1 MQHNMQ
7 QGLPGHN
14 NNPAV
19 PLHQQHRR
27 EYHGYHHG
35 PMTPTPGPMYGGY
48 HPQYYAPA
56 PHYGPRWQQQPQPY
70 MQPHYGPPMPHMP
83 QQYAQPRSPMVVT
96 SQPHQAM
103 TPVTRQPSMPP
114 QHTQSPRP
122 PPPYV
127 HHQQQ
132 APFAAASPSP
142 SPAPV
147 QAPTPAA
154 VPQPEPQRI
163 ETPPAASPCRES
175 INPLQEVSE
184 HKEPFWP
191 RLPWYSVP
199 NEAFPARAL
208 RSRRRRQ
215 TLHSADAGA
224 VALPTRPGDDDVQG
238 DAKEEDVSAQ
248 QESQVASAEEP
259 VSETSTIAAPS
270 EQETPAT
277 SQAPSESDFTHGST
291 PATPAQATNNSPK
304 PTLTQQHARR
314 DTTTKIAVPVVPAL
328 PKAPKEATSAPT
340 TADQEPETTLKADDR
355 QSAIAEEATNVEEE
369 EPKPASAA
377 PPKSWADLVK
387 KNAKPTASAPASN
400 GAAVSNNIPLPK
412 SASLA
417 DALKQYDVQRDVQV
431 SFLEPRG
438 LVNTGNM
445 CYMNSILQ
453 VLVFCVPFYS
463 FLDQVR
469 QRTVHSLKSDTPLVD
484 AMIMFVREF
493 KILARAPTADTL
505 RPVLKQE
512 QLEQYGEPCTP
523 EYVYEVIQRLPRFA
537 GMRRGHQQDAEEFL
551 GFLLEG
557 LHDECVKVMQG
568 QTDTHRQQIGISCP
582 GSVASATAADDGWL
596 EVGPKQKA
604 AETRTAGQQDAPTPI
619 TKIFGGHLRS
629 ELRVPGK
636 KDSVTLEPY
645 KPLQLDIGAQ
655 NVNNIIDAL
664 KGLTIP
670 EAFEGDF
677 GGRGNTAK
685 KQVFIETLP
694 PVLVLHLKRFQYDS
708 SGGTQKI
715 WKKIGYPLDLE
726 IPKEVF
732 APAKRAGMG
741 ATKSLPRYRLTA
753 VVYHHGKS
761 AAGGHYTVDVL
772 RQDSRE
778 WVRMDDTI
786 IRRIRPED
794 VAEGGSEED
803 PKLLAKAL
811 EQHKNDQEL
820 QKQRNMFSGLD
831 DDDKPEEDN
840 RPWSQANGHVK
851 KFSNAAAAA
860 AATNGTVTPSTTG
873 KRTPKPVTSVRDNK
887 VAYILL
893 YEKRE

>member
-1 MQHNMQ
+1 MHRPDW
-7 QGLPGHN
+7 QGPGHQN
-14 NNPAV
+14 NAAV
-19 PLHQQHRR
+19 PLHPQHRR

-35 PMTPTPGPMYGGY
+35 PMTPVPGPMYGGY
-48 HPQYYAPA
+48 HPAPMYQQQYYA
-56 PHYGPRWQQQPQPY
+56 PRWQQQPGPY
-70 MQPHYGPPMPHMP
+70 MQPHWVPPMQPMP

-96 SQPHQAM
+96 SQPHQPM
-103 TPVTRQPSMPP
+103 TPATRP
-114 QHTQSPRP
+114 QHAQSPRP
-122 PPPYV
+122 APPYM

-132 APFAAASPSP
+132 APLVVASPSP
-142 SPAPV
+142 SPAPA
-147 QAPTPAA
+147 QAPPPSAA
-154 VPQPEPQRI
+154 PRAEPQRV
-163 ETPPAASPCRES
+163 ETPPPPSPRREP
-175 INPLQEVSE
+175 INPPQGVSE
-184 HKEPFWP
+184 HIEPFWP

-199 NEAFPARAL
+199 DEAFPARAIP
-208 RSRRRRQ
+208 SRRRRQ
-215 TLHSADAGA
+215 NLHSADAGI
-224 VALPTRPGDDDVQG
+224 VALPTKPGGELAQMV
-238 DAKEEDVSAQ
+238 ANEEDASAQ
-248 QESQVASAEEP
+248 QESQAASAEEP

-277 SQAPSESDFTHGST
+277 SQAPSESDFANAST
-291 PATPAQATNNSPK
+291 PATPAQTTNNSPK
-304 PTLTQQHARR
+304 YAPNQQHTRR

-328 PKAPKEATSAPT
+328 PKVPREATSRPT
-340 TADQEPETTLKADDR
+340 TADQEAETTPKADDG
-355 QSAIAEEATNVEEE
+355 QLAVTEGAAKVEEE
-369 EPKPASAA
+369 KPNPAPAA

-387 KNAKPTASAPASN
+387 KNAKPAASSSTNN
-400 GAAVSNNIPLPK
+400 GSAVANSIPLPK

-417 DALKQYDVQRDVQV
+417 DALKQYDVQRDLQV

-445 CYMNSILQ
+445 CYMNSVLQ

-469 QRTVHSLKSDTPLVD
+469 QRTVHSMKSDTPLVD

-493 KILARAPTADTL
+493 KILAKAPSAGAL
-505 RPVLKQE
+505 RPMLKQE

-568 QTDTHRQQIGISCP
+568 QNDTQPQQNGASSP
-582 GSVASATAADDGWL
+582 GSVASPTAADDGWL

-685 KQVFIETLP
+685 KQVFVETLP

-741 ATKSLPRYRLTA
+741 DTKPLPKYRLTA

-831 DDDKPEEDN
+831 DDEKPEEDN

-851 KFSNAAAAA
+851 KFSNSAAATV
-860 AATNGTVTPSTTG
+860 ATNGTVTPSTTG